1 MSPVLQIRPALRPR
15 LLAPLALALLSAACA
30 TLDPEASRAP
40 VAQAVERLAGAPLPP
55 AVAPADAQ
63 DAARVRVQIDRQ
75 VDEWLREPLSMVA
88 AVQISLWNHRG
99 LAADLESLNVAEAER
114 VMVLTLSNPGFT
126 FGRSRSGDEREVE
139 RSLHVG
145 LTRLLAR
152 PWLAE
157 LAQRDLARRQ
167 AEVTA
172 RALAHVHAT
181 RRAWIEAVAAQE
193 QLHYMRQV
201 MTAAE
206 ASAELARRMA
216 QVGNFN
222 RLAQAREQAFYAD
235 AALDAARAQQR
246 VQATRE
252 RLVRHLGLWGDQTA
266 FRLPERLPVLP
277 TAPSEWPDIEREGL
291 ATRLDVVA
299 ERAEAE
305 RLARQIG
312 LDRVTRWVPVL
323 EYERASSTA
332 WSGDEREREREKTRG
347 WEIGFQL
354 PIFDTGTARLA
365 RSEALYRQQAHRTAQ
380 TAIEARSELREAYG
394 QYRHAWDIAR
404 HHWQERVPLRQRIAE
419 ENLLR
424 YNGMLIGVFEL
435 LADARTQIASVSAAL
450 DALREFWLAEVDLQA
465 ARIGRP
471 GLSLPAGSPASSGA
485 AAAASGDPH

>member
-1 MSPVLQIRPALRPR
+1 MSRPGAGPLRRTLVPFG
-15 LLAPLALALLSAACA
+15 LALLAAGCA
-30 TLDPEASRAP
+30 SLDPDASRAP
-40 VAQAVERLAGAPLPP
+40 VAQAVQRHAGAPLPP
-55 AVAPADAQ
+55 IASSSGAPQATGVREQIGTQVAA
-63 DAARVRVQIDRQ
+63 
-75 VDEWLREPLSMVA
+75 WLREPLTMDA
-88 AVQISLWNHRG
+88 AVQIALWNHRG

-114 VMVLTLSNPGFT
+114 VMALTLPNPGFT

-139 RSLHVG
+139 RSLHIG

-246 VQATRE
+246 VEATRE
-252 RLVRHLGLWGDQTA
+252 RLVRHLGLWGDQLG
-266 FRLPERLPVLP
+266 FRLPDRLPTLP
-277 TAPSEWPDIEREGL
+277 AAPSSWPDLEREAL
-291 ATRLDVVA
+291 ATRLDVAA

-323 EYERASSTA
+323 EFERSSSTS
-332 WSGDEREREREKTRG
+332 WHGDERERSRG
-347 WEIGFQL
+347 WEIGFEL
-354 PIFDTGTARLA
+354 PIFDTGSARLA
-365 RSEALYRQQAHRTAQ
+365 RSEALVRQQAHRTAQ
-380 TAIEARSELREAYG
+380 TAIEARSEIREAYG
-394 QYRHAWDIAR
+394 QYRHAWDLAR

-435 LADARTQIASVSAAL
+435 LADARTQIASVAAAL
-450 DALREFWLAEVDLQA
+450 DALREFWLADVDLQA

-471 GLSLPAGSPASSGA
+471 GLSLPSAAAPSGGSP
-485 AAAASGDPH
+485 AASGDPH